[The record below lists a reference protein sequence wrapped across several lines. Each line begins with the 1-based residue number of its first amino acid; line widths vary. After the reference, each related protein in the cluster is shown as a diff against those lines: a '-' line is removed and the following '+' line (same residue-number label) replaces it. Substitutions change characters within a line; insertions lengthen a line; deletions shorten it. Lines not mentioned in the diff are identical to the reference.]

1 MWARGNEGST
11 AGARRFPGAGVG
23 PGCWSKDVSLRRK
36 PHRCRERLCR
46 RPVRLTA
53 AQCTLGRIRGWEGT
67 PRSHRRKS
75 APWCGGRA
83 CEVCRAAPPRRA
95 STRGQRCD
103 LNLRGV
109 ACQPRLSDAEETRAA
124 RSGRKA
130 KAYPSAQAGPTSART
145 RRLTQPTV
153 TSLARGLDVETRCR
167 PGGSSRGPSPP
178 VYSVFSLCAH
188 KDHRVS

>member
-1 MWARGNEGST
+1 M
-11 AGARRFPGAGVG
+11 G

-36 PHRCRERLCR
+36 PHRCRELLCR

-130 KAYPSAQAGPTSART
+130 KAYPSAQAGPTRART

-153 TSLARGLDVETRCR
+153 TSLARGLDVGGWTLR
-167 PGGSSRGPSPP
+167 PGVGRAVPPEAPPLRCIRSSPCVLTRTTACPDLLLDWS
-178 VYSVFSLCAH
+178 Y
-188 KDHRVS
+188 

>member
-1 MWARGNEGST
+1 M
-11 AGARRFPGAGVG
+11 G

-36 PHRCRERLCR
+36 PHRCRELLCR

-153 TSLARGLDVETRCR
+153 TSLARAEPCL
-167 PGGSSRGPSPP
+167 PSPP
-178 VYSVFSLCAH
+178 LLSILGLLVLLSSCASFLCSGALCQPALCAWPCLH
-188 KDHRVS
+188 LRHPPG